1 MERQSLNTSQWLYW
15 LERGALLLAYYD
27 ESTDKF
33 TSASEAGK
41 KVTIF
46 YIGRPD
52 KFLLSGFWFFFLRAK
67 FSFVQRTIQFE

>member
-33 TSASEAGK
+33 TF
-41 KVTIF
+41 KVFVKAKTITNKNT
-46 YIGRPD
+46 INSIMKSLN
-52 KFLLSGFWFFFLRAK
+52 KFFPNL
-67 FSFVQRTIQFE
+67 